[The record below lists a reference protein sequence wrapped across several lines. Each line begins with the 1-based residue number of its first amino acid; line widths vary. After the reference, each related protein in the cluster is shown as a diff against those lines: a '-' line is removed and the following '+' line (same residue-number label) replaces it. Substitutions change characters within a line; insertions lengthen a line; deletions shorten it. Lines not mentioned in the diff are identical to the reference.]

1 MKLPREQ
8 RQMKRAKRFLY
19 TECNKEKMYGSTAKF
34 PLNII
39 LIEVGVG
46 YGEGDTDSES
56 QCK

>member
-1 MKLPREQ
+1 
-8 RQMKRAKRFLY
+8 
-19 TECNKEKMYGSTAKF
+19 MYGSTAKF

-39 LIEVGVG
+39 WIEVGVG

>member
-1 MKLPREQ
+1 
-8 RQMKRAKRFLY
+8 MKRAKMFLY

-39 LIEVGVG
+39 WIEVGVG